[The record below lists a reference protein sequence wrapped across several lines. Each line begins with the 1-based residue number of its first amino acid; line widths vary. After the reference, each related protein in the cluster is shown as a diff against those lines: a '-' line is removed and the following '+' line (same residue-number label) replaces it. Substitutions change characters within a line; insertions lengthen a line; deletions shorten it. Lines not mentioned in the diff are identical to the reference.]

1 MDVSTIQ
8 GQIAAMAKRYP
19 ERGLTS
25 LNKYLDEDWLR
36 AAFKR
41 IRKDGAAGVD
51 GVSAREYGEELDER
65 LSDLVNRAKS
75 GSYHAPAVRRT
86 YIEKP
91 GKREKRPLGIPTTED
106 KVLQKAVVMLLEP
119 IYENEF
125 YDFSYGFRPGRSCH
139 QALEGIWKSVMDER
153 VGWILE
159 ADIRHFFD
167 ALPHS
172 HLREIVRQRVRDG
185 VITRLIDKW
194 LKAGVLEADQWT
206 RTKEGTPQG
215 GVISPLLSNI
225 FLHEVLDKWFAEQIK
240 TRLKGRCFMIRYADD
255 FIMGFEHKRDAER
268 VMEVL
273 WKRFARFGLQLHPEK
288 TRIVP
293 FSRPGKDE
301 DKKDKGSSQSFDFL
315 AFTYYWGKSLK
326 GNWVVKKK
334 TAKDR
339 LCRSLKVINQWCREN
354 RHLKVK
360 DQQAAL
366 RQKMLGHYAYFG
378 ITGNSRSLHQYAEG
392 VRFYWHKWLRRRHR
406 CNNRQN
412 WQWYER
418 TIAANYPLPRPRIV
432 HSVYAQAKP

>member
-19 ERGLTS
+19 DRGLTS
-25 LNKYLDEDWLR
+25 LNKYLDENWLH
-36 AAFKR
+36 AAFKGL
-41 IRKDGAAGVD
+41 RKNGAAGVD
-51 GVSAREYGEELDER
+51 GVSAREYEEELDGR
-65 LSDLVNRAKS
+65 LRDLVNRAKS
-75 GSYHAPAVRRT
+75 GSYHAPAARRT

-106 KVLQKAVVMLLEP
+106 KLLQKAVVMLLEP

-139 QALEGIWKSVMDER
+139 QALEATWHSIMKER
-153 VGWILE
+153 VDWILE

-172 HLREIVRQRVRDG
+172 HLREVVRQRVRDG
-185 VITRLIDKW
+185 VLTRLIDKW
-194 LKAGVLEADQWT
+194 LKAGVLEAGEWT
-206 RTKEGTPQG
+206 RTEEGTPQG
-215 GVISPLLSNI
+215 GVISPLLSNV
-225 FLHEVLDKWFAEQIK
+225 FLHEILDKWFAEQIK
-240 TRLKGRCFMIRYADD
+240 PRLKGRCFMIRYADD
-255 FIMGFEHKRDAER
+255 FIMGFELKEDAER

-293 FSRPGKDE
+293 FKRPGRDE
-301 DKKDKGSSQSFDFL
+301 DRKDKGSAQSFDFL
-315 AFTYYWGKSLK
+315 AFTHYWGKSLK

-339 LCRSLKVINQWCREN
+339 LCRSLKVINQWCRKN

-360 DQQAAL
+360 DQQNAL

-378 ITGNSRSLHQYAEG
+378 VTGNSRSLHQYAEG
-392 VRFYWHKWLRRRHR
+392 VRRYWHKWLRRRHR
-406 CNNRQN
+406 RNHRWD
-412 WQWYER
+412 WQWYDR

-432 HSVYAQAKP
+432 HSVYAHAKP